1 MKKVNSEIVE
11 LSDLLTDLF
20 MQQKNLDASVLNS
33 KKVQDRQK
41 YISHFSLN
49 LIGKK
54 IIFSSLHGCQPLNYA
69 SFRRFYQFLKIESQL
84 S

>member
-20 MQQKNLDASVLNS
+20 MQQKNLDASVLKS

-41 YISHFSLN
+41 YKSLFSLN

-54 IIFSSLHGCQPLNYA
+54 IIFSSLWL
-69 SFRRFYQFLKIESQL
+69 
-84 S
+84 

>member
-1 MKKVNSEIVE
+1 MKKVKSEIVE

-20 MQQKNLDASVLNS
+20 MQQKNLDASVLNA
-33 KKVQDRQK
+33 KKVQNRQK
-41 YISHFSLN
+41 YITIFCLN

-54 IIFSSLHGCQPLNYA
+54 IIFSSLYGCKLLNYA
-69 SFRRFYQFLKIESQL
+69 SFRRFSQFLKIKSQL